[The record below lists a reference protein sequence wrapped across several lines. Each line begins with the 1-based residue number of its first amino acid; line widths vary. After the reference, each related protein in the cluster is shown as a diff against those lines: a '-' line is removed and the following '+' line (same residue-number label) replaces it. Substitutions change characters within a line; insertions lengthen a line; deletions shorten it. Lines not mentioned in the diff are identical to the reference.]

1 MAKVVL
7 RILLLSGSHL
17 DVVYDEPGTP
27 DAAEV
32 GAHALELLDHEG
44 TVLRAAHGG
53 RVVAVYARG
62 VAAVEVD
69 PRGAVL

>member
-7 RILLLSGSHL
+7 RITLLSGSHI
-17 DVVYDEPGTP
+17 DVVYGEAGTS
-27 DAAEV
+27 DAVDVGVHAVEMLSRDDAVLWAE
-32 GAHALELLDHEG
+32 
-44 TVLRAAHGG
+44 HGD
-53 RVVAVYARG
+53 RRVAVFARA

>member
-1 MAKVVL
+1 MAKVAL
-7 RILLLSGSHL
+7 RILLLSGKQL

-27 DAAEV
+27 SAADV
-32 GAHALELLDHEG
+32 GAHAAGLLGREDA
-44 TVLRAAHGG
+44 VLWAEHGD
-53 RVVAVYARG
+53 RTVAVFARG